1 MQDELST
8 SHPELDI
15 EILGVNGVFNAPGT
29 EGQTADTHLPWLQDV
44 EDAIDGMSV
53 KDSWDATLR
62 DVVIL
67 DANNVQAGTYNLT
80 ANDLSVDAN
89 YAELRELFV
98 GIASSPSDPS
108 SLSGFVYFDVNNNGV
123 KDSSES
129 AIGNV
134 QVTLTNDGG
143 QQSVTT
149 EADGSYGF
157 FGLEPG
163 TYTLAQ
169 TQPALVIDGQETLGA
184 AGGTAG
190 QDQFIVEL
198 SAGMAGAGYNFGEI
212 GREASTIQLID
223 LLSSPSDSGMIT
235 AVDSSSS
242 DYWFCLEGEWKEYFY
257 ADVNLPADGADG
269 TVTTRDVHGHDFQ
282 GSFDP
287 TEPRGAYTLGEND
300 THTMLR
306 IVGPLVDIT
315 AAGNGAEAESNVNAE
330 GESLITEPIPV
341 TPAAD
346 SDFVLEPIAAGIEAV
361 ERPSFAISRTVE
373 ILPPTLPSQNEPQ
386 RLAATR
392 SLTEQASVLP
402 VSSPSVTARPLQRIL
417 NGESEQELM
426 LVENDP
432 LAVDEIMGEPIRL
445 FNPRARFASF

>member
-1 MQDELST
+1 
-8 SHPELDI
+8 
-15 EILGVNGVFNAPGT
+15 
-29 EGQTADTHLPWLQDV
+29 
-44 EDAIDGMSV
+44 
-53 KDSWDATLR
+53 
-62 DVVIL
+62 
-67 DANNVQAGTYNLT
+67 
-80 ANDLSVDAN
+80 
-89 YAELRELFV
+89 
-98 GIASSPSDPS
+98 
-108 SLSGFVYFDVNNNGV
+108 
-123 KDSSES
+123 
-129 AIGNV
+129 
-134 QVTLTNDGG
+134 
-143 QQSVTT
+143 
-149 EADGSYGF
+149 
-157 FGLEPG
+157 
-163 TYTLAQ
+163 
-169 TQPALVIDGQETLGA
+169 
-184 AGGTAG
+184 
-190 QDQFIVEL
+190 
-198 SAGMAGAGYNFGEI
+198 
-212 GREASTIQLID
+212 
-223 LLSSPSDSGMIT
+223 
-235 AVDSSSS
+235 
-242 DYWFCLEGEWKEYFY
+242 
-257 ADVNLPADGADG
+257 
-269 TVTTRDVHGHDFQ
+269 
-282 GSFDP
+282 
-287 TEPRGAYTLGEND
+287 
-300 THTMLR
+300 MLR